1 MNDQKKRGLLW
12 YLGEHPDLL
21 QHYTDLQ
28 GLVRRV
34 LRFFRRKLDQAR
46 QALRYFGRERKAR
59 RFPESDHRLAQMVL
73 FIWGN
78 LPRIGSRFRER
89 LYHLRRRSIRSG
101 SKRRALFEKIRLH
114 PALFLGSAVAVAAIA
129 VVLSLY
135 TIGVNVSYDGIS
147 LGTTSSKRAVRAA
160 AANIEEVTR
169 EVLGDESYAVD
180 KALLAAG
187 DEGGAAQHRADPAG
201 I

>member
-78 LPRIGSRFRER
+78 LPRFGGRFRER

-114 PALFLGSAVAVAAIA
+114 PALFLGSAVAVAAVRPWSASILLA
-129 VVLSLY
+129 VKALTKPTSAGPMMDENLPKMSKKPKNSPLRALS
-135 TIGVNVSYDGIS
+135 GMS
-147 LGTTSSKRAVRAA
+147 LP
-160 AANIEEVTR
+160 NIER
-169 EVLGDESYAVD
+169 LSA
-180 KALLAAG
+180 
-187 DEGGAAQHRADPAG
+187 
-201 I
+201 